1 MKSRNKFVL
10 EFDEETPI
18 PYYYQLQLFILKK
31 IKENS
36 WKSGDLMPSER
47 EICGTFKVSRSIV
60 RKALENLSQMG
71 FIKKIK
77 GRGNIIIGE
86 KDSDTFIDHQLSFY
100 NYLVQTGYNVYNR
113 LLEFEEIKPPI
124 IVREVLDL
132 DYNEKVYKIKRLR
145 IINKEPWYYDITY
158 LPIRLYPNLNKEDL
172 LEGSLFEMVKKK
184 FNLKIKF
191 QKKYLFALN
200 AKKEDARLL
209 DQEIG
214 DPLHVFENI
223 NYLVDGTPSEYSIN
237 FCRSDRII
245 FETKV
250 GKMLPREKIKGVSNK
265 KKKDKMKIIL

>member
-47 EICGTFKVSRSIV
+47 EICGTFKVSRSTV

-158 LPIRLYPNLNKEDL
+158 LPIRLYHNLNKEDL
-172 LEGSLFEMVKKK
+172 LEG
-184 FNLKIKF
+184 
-191 QKKYLFALN
+191 
-200 AKKEDARLL
+200 
-209 DQEIG
+209 
-214 DPLHVFENI
+214 
-223 NYLVDGTPSEYSIN
+223 
-237 FCRSDRII
+237 
-245 FETKV
+245 
-250 GKMLPREKIKGVSNK
+250 
-265 KKKDKMKIIL
+265 